1 MLILLSLLLFFQ
13 KDIGCNSYMSESGV
27 DKKEIST
34 VLQEV
39 AVLSELKGE
48 NFLQVKAYFNAAKSV
63 QILEEDPEEMTRQG
77 RLKDLKDM
85 KGNRCHISPTHH
97 GIGQHRKA
105 QTS

>member
-1 MLILLSLLLFFQ
+1 
-13 KDIGCNSYMSESGV
+13 MSDSGV

-39 AVLSELKGE
+39 AVLLQLKGR
-48 NFLQVKAYFNAAKSV
+48 NFLKVKAYFNAEKSV
-63 QILEEDPEEMTRQG
+63 QILEEDPKEITRRG

-105 QTS
+105 QPLSVKEASLRADRGTQRRTNGL